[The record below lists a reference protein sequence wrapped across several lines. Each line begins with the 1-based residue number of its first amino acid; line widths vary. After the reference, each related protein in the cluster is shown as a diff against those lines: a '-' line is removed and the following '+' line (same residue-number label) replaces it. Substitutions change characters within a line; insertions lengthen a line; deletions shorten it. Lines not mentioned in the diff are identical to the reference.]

1 MVPDCSRSAHNR
13 NVLAGRAQWQAAISP
28 AEREKKK
35 IMSKSFDDLV
45 QLMARLRAPDG
56 CPWDRKQT
64 HESLKPYLVEDAYEV
79 LEAIDHTDTARLREE
94 LGDVLLQVLFHAQIG
109 SEHDA
114 FSVDDIIGSL
124 AEKLIRRHPHVFGTP
139 EQQQEALDANDVKI
153 RWEQI
158 KRNEREQKGEDSSA
172 LEGVPK
178 TLPALLRAYQVQVRA
193 SRVGFD
199 WPDLVPVLGKLE
211 EELQE
216 FRDAMAACTAAAPAA
231 LPSAKE
237 HLESELGDVLFT
249 MVNISRF
256 LKINPEEALRKTI
269 NRFIDRFQS
278 IETQAAASGRSMS
291 EMTLREMDDLWE
303 EAKRRTFI
311 ASQSKKS

>member
-1 MVPDCSRSAHNR
+1 MVPDSSRSAHNR

-64 HESLKPYLVEDAYEV
+64 HESLKPYLVEEAYEV

>member
-64 HESLKPYLVEDAYEV
+64 HESLKPYLVEEAYEV

-256 LKINPEEALRKTI
+256 LKINPEEALRQTI

>member
-64 HESLKPYLVEDAYEV
+64 HESLKPYLVEEAYEV

-139 EQQQEALDANDVKI
+139 EQQQEVLDANDVKI

-158 KRNEREQKGEDSSA
+158 RRNKRQQKGEDSSA

>member
-64 HESLKPYLVEDAYEV
+64 HESLKPYLVEEAYEV

-114 FSVDDIIGSL
+114 FSVDDIIRSL

-303 EAKRRTFI
+303 EAKRRTFV

>member
-1 MVPDCSRSAHNR
+1 MEEVF
-13 NVLAGRAQWQAAISP
+13 GERAQFRAIRSP
-28 AEREKKK
+28 LLEEIEKRR

-64 HESLKPYLVEDAYEV
+64 HESLKPYLVEEAYEV

-114 FSVDDIIGSL
+114 FSVDDIIRSL

-256 LKINPEEALRKTI
+256 LKINPEEALRQTI

-303 EAKRRTFI
+303 EAKRRTFV

>member
-1 MVPDCSRSAHNR
+1 
-13 NVLAGRAQWQAAISP
+13 VLAGRAQWQAAISP

-64 HESLKPYLVEDAYEV
+64 HESLKPYLVEEAYEV

-114 FSVDDIIGSL
+114 FSVDDIIRSL

-269 NRFIDRFQS
+269 NRFIDRLQS